1 MKYYTDKR
9 KKTLAVSYGLRSQS
23 YGLFIFD
30 YEKGKNLSGNVVKY
44 GSKSLLIDFFT
55 LLYFPLLN
63 FAASLCK

>member
-30 YEKGKNLSGNVVKY
+30 YEKGK
-44 GSKSLLIDFFT
+44 KSFRKC
-55 LLYFPLLN
+55 
-63 FAASLCK
+63 CKVWLQKPVD